1 MPRTAER
8 AQRRGFYLSAVATSA
23 RWPPERRR
31 VAVPPAASRWE
42 PPRPPPCEQPG
53 VTDRGVRIAL
63 PERACKTGK
72 LLQKALTFQSEME
85 DGEEEDAGAAR
96 SEAEDAKKQNHS
108 EIEKRRRDK
117 MNMYISEMASLVP
130 MCKAMSRK
138 LDKLT
143 VLRMAVQ
150 HIKTIRG
157 SINSYTE
164 GHYKPPWLSD
174 EDGADGFLFVVSC
187 DRGRILFMSE
197 SVQQTLNYTQGDL
210 LGQSWFDILHPKDI
224 AKVKEQLSSS
234 DLCPK
239 ERLIDAKTM
248 LPLKGEFPQ
257 RQSRL
262 CPGARRSFFCRM
274 KCKTQA
280 TVKEEADTTTG
291 GQRRRKS
298 HSFDRRYS
306 VIHCTGYLKSWA
318 PAKLSL
324 PEDAPAD
331 DSEGCNLS
339 CLVAVGRVHGDLAS
353 SPATRTALDAEAV
366 QFVSRHAA
374 DGKFLFIDKKA
385 TLILGYLPQ
394 ELLGTACYEYYC
406 QDDVLRLSEC
416 HKKVLQTN
424 EVVCTQPYKFR
435 VKEGSF
441 VCLQTQWKAF
451 RNPWTK
457 ELECL
462 VATNTLIGSQEV
474 VIVDSSNGQLDELL
488 CGGSA
493 VGSGQGM
500 DVVMHSAVSS
510 DHGRGVMT
518 QARGPMAAPLSS
530 GASRVGAGKIGRH
543 IAMHALGNQAKSKD
557 TCQSSSA
564 TVLDA
569 SCLSATT
576 NQPSTSEE
584 ARKAFGS
591 PSPSTVLVGPGDRN
605 GEMQTDSPEPP
616 PQSGHAAAS
625 FRSASPANQAMAE
638 SDLDLVNSFVSRD
651 ILTAGSQGNSEG
663 NDEAAMAVIMSLLEA
678 DAGLGGPVD
687 FSGMPWPLP

>member
-1 MPRTAER
+1 M
-8 AQRRGFYLSAVATSA
+8 S
-23 RWPPERRR
+23 
-31 VAVPPAASRWE
+31 
-42 PPRPPPCEQPG
+42 
-53 VTDRGVRIAL
+53 IAL
-63 PERACKTGK
+63 NTRTPFPPKKGKNSAAWTG
-72 LLQKALTFQSEME
+72 
-85 DGEEEDAGAAR
+85 AR
-96 SEAEDAKKQNHS
+96 FRQNHS

-117 MNMYISEMASLVP
+117 MNLYISEMSSLVP

-174 EDGADGFLFVVSC
+174 EDVKNVVLQAADGFLFVVSC

-234 DLCPK
+234 DLK
-239 ERLIDAKTM
+239 KLTFVVLILAM
-248 LPLKGEFPQ
+248 LPLKGDFPQ

-324 PEDAPAD
+324 PEDAAAD

-353 SPATRTALDAEAV
+353 IPPTRNALDAEPLE
-366 QFVSRHAA
+366 FVSRHAV
-374 DGKFLFIDKKA
+374 DGKFLFVDKKA

-394 ELLGTACYEYYC
+394 ELLGTACYEYYS

-424 EVVCTQPYKFR
+424 ETVCTQPYKFR
-435 VKEGSF
+435 VKDGSS
-441 VCLQTQWKAF
+441 VCLQTKWRTF

-457 ELECL
+457 EFECL
-462 VATNTLIGSQEV
+462 VAVNTLIRYPACECLQEWEPPKMQGS
-474 VIVDSSNGQLDELL
+474 DL
-488 CGGSA
+488 CLRGLHDTCLHLKFPD
-493 VGSGQGM
+493 VQVPGSGDRGQFERTTRRAALLRLGCQRPRRCHAWAA
-500 DVVMHSAVSS
+500 DGRPRLCAASRERKRSAHHLQLALVAPARERSDATLRYTHSATSPNRKKPARVPVRTFAIQAALAE
-510 DHGRGVMT
+510 GR
-518 QARGPMAAPLSS
+518 
-530 GASRVGAGKIGRH
+530 
-543 IAMHALGNQAKSKD
+543 
-557 TCQSSSA
+557 
-564 TVLDA
+564 
-569 SCLSATT
+569 T
-576 NQPSTSEE
+576 NRLLQ
-584 ARKAFGS
+584 
-591 PSPSTVLVGPGDRN
+591 
-605 GEMQTDSPEPP
+605 
-616 PQSGHAAAS
+616 
-625 FRSASPANQAMAE
+625 
-638 SDLDLVNSFVSRD
+638 
-651 ILTAGSQGNSEG
+651 SQGNSEG

>member
-1 MPRTAER
+1 MPRTADS
-8 AQRRGFYLSAVATSA
+8 AQRRGYYLRAVATGIG
-23 RWPPERRR
+23 WLPEQGR
-31 VAVPPAASRWE
+31 VFLPQATSTWG
-42 PPRPPPCEQPG
+42 PPRPSPANSQELQAAAEEPASPSPKSSR
-53 VTDRGVRIAL
+53 DR
-63 PERACKTGK
+63 E
-72 LLQKALTFQSEME
+72 LLHRALTFRSEME

-143 VLRMAVQ
+143 
-150 HIKTIRG
+150 
-157 SINSYTE
+157 
-164 GHYKPPWLSD
+164 
-174 EDGADGFLFVVSC
+174 GADGFLFVVSC

-197 SVQQTLNYTQGDL
+197 SVHQTLNYTQGDL

-234 DLCPK
+234 DLSPK

-324 PEDAPAD
+324 PDDAPTD

-353 SPATRTALDAEAV
+353 CPATRNALDAEAV

-416 HKKVLQTN
+416 HKRVLQTN

-451 RNPWTK
+451 KNPWTK

-488 CGGSA
+488 CGGSS

-510 DHGRGVMT
+510 DHGRGVMRQT
-518 QARGPMAAPLSS
+518 RGSMAAPLPS
-530 GASRVGAGKIGRH
+530 GASRVGAGKVGRH
-543 IAMHALGNQAKSKD
+543 IATHALGNQAKSKEA
-557 TCQSSSA
+557 CQSSSP
-564 TVLDA
+564 TVLDT

-591 PSPSTVLVGPGDRN
+591 PSPSTVHVGPGDRN

-616 PQSGHAAAS
+616 PQSGHGAA

-651 ILTAGSQGNSEG
+651 ILTAGTQGNSEG

>member
-1 MPRTAER
+1 MDSR
-8 AQRRGFYLSAVATSA
+8 AHYPSEGSTKRSLWT
-23 RWPPERRR
+23 
-31 VAVPPAASRWE
+31 
-42 PPRPPPCEQPG
+42 
-53 VTDRGVRIAL
+53 L
-63 PERACKTGK
+63 
-72 LLQKALTFQSEME
+72 SEMG
-85 DGEEEDAGAAR
+85 DEEEDAGAAR

-174 EDGADGFLFVVSC
+174 EDVKNVVLQGTDGFLFVVSC

-224 AKVKEQLSSS
+224 AKVKEQLSSP
-234 DLCPK
+234 DLSPK

-324 PEDAPAD
+324 PDDAPAD

-353 SPATRTALDAEAV
+353 SPATRNALDAEAI

-374 DGKFLFIDKKA
+374 DGKFIFIDKKA

-424 EVVCTQPYKFR
+424 EAVCTQPYKFR

-441 VCLQTQWKAF
+441 VCLQTTWKAF
-451 RNPWTK
+451 KNPWTK

-462 VATNTLIGSQEV
+462 VAINTLIGSQEV

-488 CGGSA
+488 CGGPA
-493 VGSGQGM
+493 VASGQCV

-510 DHGRGVMT
+510 DHARRVMT
-518 QARGPMAAPLSS
+518 PTRGSMAAPGSN
-530 GASRVGAGKIGRH
+530 GASRAGGGKVGH
-543 IAMHALGNQAKSKD
+543 HVAMHTLSNQAKSKEA
-557 TCQSSSA
+557 CQSSSA

-576 NQPSTSEE
+576 NQPLTSEK

-591 PSPSTVLVGPGDRN
+591 PSPSTSLPGPGDRN
-605 GEMQTDSPEPP
+605 DEMQTDSPEPP
-616 PQSGHAAAS
+616 PQAGQAVA
-625 FRSASPANQAMAE
+625 FRSASPASQPTAE
-638 SDLDLVNSFVSRD
+638 SELDLVNSFVSRD
-651 ILTAGSQGNSEG
+651 ILSAGTQGNSEG

-678 DAGLGGPVD
+678 DAGLGGLVD

>member
-1 MPRTAER
+1 MGEA
-8 AQRRGFYLSAVATSA
+8 
-23 RWPPERRR
+23 
-31 VAVPPAASRWE
+31 
-42 PPRPPPCEQPG
+42 
-53 VTDRGVRIAL
+53 
-63 PERACKTGK
+63 
-72 LLQKALTFQSEME
+72 
-85 DGEEEDAGAAR
+85 EEEEAGAAR

-117 MNMYISEMASLVP
+117 MNLYISEMSSLVP

-174 EDGADGFLFVVSC
+174 EDVKNVVLQAADGFLFVVSC

-234 DLCPK
+234 DLSPK

-248 LPLKGEFPQ
+248 LPLKGDFPQ

-306 VIHCTGYLKSWA
+306 VIHCSGYLKSWA

-324 PEDAPAD
+324 PDDAAAAD
-331 DSEGCNLS
+331 DSESCNLS
-339 CLVAVGRVHGDLAS
+339 CLVAVGRVHGDLTS
-353 SPATRTALDAEAV
+353 IPPTSNALDAEPLE
-366 QFVSRHAA
+366 FVSRHAV
-374 DGKFLFIDKKA
+374 DGKFLFVDKKA

-394 ELLGTACYEYYC
+394 ELLGTACYEYYS

-424 EVVCTQPYKFR
+424 ETVCTQPYKFR
-435 VKEGSF
+435 IKNGSS
-441 VCLQTQWKAF
+441 VCLQTKWRTF

-457 ELECL
+457 EFECL
-462 VATNTLIGSQEV
+462 VAINTLIRSQEV

-488 CGGSA
+488 CSGSA
-493 VGSGQGM
+493 VGGL
-500 DVVMHSAVSS
+500 DAVMHGSLTADPGAALPPS
-510 DHGRGVMT
+510 RGT
-518 QARGPMAAPLSS
+518 LGAPLGV
-530 GASRVGAGKIGRH
+530 GASRAGAGKIGRH
-543 IAMHALGNQAKSKD
+543 IALHALGNQTKSKE
-557 TCQSSSA
+557 TCQSSSSNIR
-564 TVLDA
+564 DA
-569 SCLSATT
+569 SCLSGRT

-584 ARKAFGS
+584 AKKAFSS
-591 PSPSTVLVGPGDRN
+591 PSPSTSLVATADMNGD
-605 GEMQTDSPEPP
+605 MQTDSPEPTHLDH
-616 PQSGHAAAS
+616 SAAAA
-625 FRSASPANQAMAE
+625 FRPASPTSAVMAE
-638 SDLDLVNSFVSRD
+638 SELDLVNSFVSRD
-651 ILTAGSQGNSEG
+651 IMNSGSQGNSEG

>member
-1 MPRTAER
+1 MDSRAHYSSEASAKRT
-8 AQRRGFYLSAVATSA
+8 LWT
-23 RWPPERRR
+23 
-31 VAVPPAASRWE
+31 
-42 PPRPPPCEQPG
+42 
-53 VTDRGVRIAL
+53 L
-63 PERACKTGK
+63 
-72 LLQKALTFQSEME
+72 SEME

-117 MNMYISEMASLVP
+117 MNMYIGEMASLVP

-174 EDGADGFLFVVSC
+174 EDVKNVVLQGADGFLFVVSC

-234 DLCPK
+234 DMCPK

-331 DSEGCNLS
+331 DSDGCNLS

-416 HKKVLQTN
+416 HKKVLQSN

-451 RNPWTK
+451 KNPWTK

-462 VATNTLIGSQEV
+462 VAINTLIGSQEV

-488 CGGSA
+488 CGGST

-518 QARGPMAAPLSS
+518 QSRCPMAAPLSS
-530 GASRVGAGKIGRH
+530 GASRVGAGKTGRH
-543 IAMHALGNQAKSKD
+543 IPVHVLGNQAKSKEA
-557 TCQSSSA
+557 CQSSSG
-564 TVLDA
+564 TLLDA
-569 SCLSATT
+569 SCLGGTT

-584 ARKAFGS
+584 ARKVFGS
-591 PSPSTVLVGPGDRN
+591 PSPSTVLTGPGDRN
-605 GEMQTDSPEPP
+605 GEMQTYSPEPP

>member
-1 MPRTAER
+1 
-8 AQRRGFYLSAVATSA
+8 
-23 RWPPERRR
+23 
-31 VAVPPAASRWE
+31 
-42 PPRPPPCEQPG
+42 
-53 VTDRGVRIAL
+53 
-63 PERACKTGK
+63 
-72 LLQKALTFQSEME
+72 
-85 DGEEEDAGAAR
+85 
-96 SEAEDAKKQNHS
+96 
-108 EIEKRRRDK
+108 
-117 MNMYISEMASLVP
+117 MNMYIGEMASLVP

-157 SINSYTE
+157 
-164 GHYKPPWLSD
+164 HYKPPWLSD
-174 EDGADGFLFVVSC
+174 EDVKNVVLQGADGFLFVVSC

-234 DLCPK
+234 DHVSEGKTHRCKDDAPA
-239 ERLIDAKTM
+239 ERGISAAA
-248 LPLKGEFPQ
+248 E
-257 RQSRL
+257 
-262 CPGARRSFFCRM
+262 
-274 KCKTQA
+274 QA
-280 TVKEEADTTTG
+280 EEADTTTG

-331 DSEGCNLS
+331 DSDGCNLS
-339 CLVAVGRVHGDLAS
+339 CLVA
-353 SPATRTALDAEAV
+353 AV

-451 RNPWTK
+451 KNPWTK

-462 VATNTLIGSQEV
+462 VAINTLIGSQEV

-488 CGGSA
+488 CGGST

-518 QARGPMAAPLSS
+518 QSRCPMAAPLSS
-530 GASRVGAGKIGRH
+530 GASRVGAGKTGRH
-543 IAMHALGNQAKSKD
+543 IPVHALGKPGKFVRYCRSKEA
-557 TCQSSSA
+557 CQSSSV
-564 TVLDA
+564 TLLDA
-569 SCLSATT
+569 SCLGGTT

-584 ARKAFGS
+584 ARKVFGS
-591 PSPSTVLVGPGDRN
+591 PSPSTVLTGPGDRN